1 MNSALMDKAISL
13 TVTAN
18 RKHRLMIDGEV
29 RRIGFRRTAH
39 MILMCLAKNDRVLSQ
54 KELAES
60 FAITPAAITGIL
72 KDLEADGYVV
82 RSAGRDSRVNEI
94 SITPLGREIIER
106 SKEAFRSVDAVM
118 FEGFSDEDL
127 MTYIRLAEKMSENM
141 NRARDDIE

>member
-18 RKHRLMIDGEV
+18 RKHRLMIDQEV
-29 RRIGFRRTAH
+29 RRIGFRRTSH
-39 MILMCLAKNDRVLSQ
+39 MILMCLAKTNRVLSQ

-72 KDLEADGYVV
+72 KDLESEGYIT
-82 RSAGRDSRVNEI
+82 RSAGRDGRVNEI
-94 SITPLGREIIER
+94 TITPLGREIIEK
-106 SKEAFRSVDAVM
+106 SKEVFRNIDAVM